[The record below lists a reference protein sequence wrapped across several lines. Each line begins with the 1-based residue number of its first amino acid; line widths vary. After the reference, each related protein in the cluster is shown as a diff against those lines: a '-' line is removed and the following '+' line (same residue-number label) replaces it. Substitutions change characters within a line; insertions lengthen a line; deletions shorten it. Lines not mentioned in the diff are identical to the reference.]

1 MNNRV
6 EKKRRR
12 FFRENFNEKINN
24 DAGRLLKHEIFRLAR
39 NRDILGVLL
48 VIAAAAIITL
58 SILLYRH
65 W

>member
-1 MNNRV
+1 MNNKT

-12 FFRENFNEKINN
+12 FFRESFSEKINN
-24 DAGRLLKHEIFRLAR
+24 DANKLLKIEMYNLAR

-48 VIAAAAIITL
+48 IIAGAVITALT
-58 SILLYRH
+58 ILLVKH

>member
-1 MNNRV
+1 MNNRT

-12 FFRENFNEKINN
+12 FFRENFTEKING
-24 DAGRLLKHEIFRLAR
+24 DANKLLKIELYHIAR

-48 VIAAAAIITL
+48 IIAAAVIVTL
-58 SILLYRH
+58 SVLLIKH

>member
-1 MNNRV
+1 MNNKT

-12 FFRENFNEKINN
+12 FFRVEFSEKIND
-24 DAGRLLKHEIFRLAR
+24 DANKLLKIEMFRIAR

-48 VIAAAAIITL
+48 IIASAVIIALI
-58 SILLYRH
+58 ILLIKH

>member
-1 MNNRV
+1 MNNKT

-12 FFRENFNEKINN
+12 FFRDNFAEKINN
-24 DAGRLLKHEIFRLAR
+24 DANKLLKIELYHIAR

-48 VIAAAAIITL
+48 IVAAAVIAALI
-58 SILLYRH
+58 ILLIKH

>member
-1 MNNRV
+1 MRNKV

-12 FFRENFNEKINN
+12 FMREKFNEKINS
-24 DAGRLLKHEIFRLAR
+24 DANRALHSEIFRLAR

-48 VIAAAAIITL
+48 IAALIAIITL